1 MYVPFGSRVLHVPRF
16 LDWRRPSLK
25 YASENSP
32 SRKLRTSKNSER
44 ALTALVPT
52 PFMPAENW
60 KLSESNLPPV
70 FICETQSTTFSSGMP
85 RP

>member
-1 MYVPFGSRVLHVPRF
+1 MNVPFGSRVRHVPRF
-16 LDWRRPSLK
+16 CDLSRPSSK

-32 SRKLRTSKNSER
+32 SRNARTSKNSES
-44 ALTALVPT
+44 ALTAFVPT

-60 KLSESNLPPV
+60 KLSLSNLPPV
-70 FICETQSTTFSSGMP
+70 FIWLTQSTTFSSGMP